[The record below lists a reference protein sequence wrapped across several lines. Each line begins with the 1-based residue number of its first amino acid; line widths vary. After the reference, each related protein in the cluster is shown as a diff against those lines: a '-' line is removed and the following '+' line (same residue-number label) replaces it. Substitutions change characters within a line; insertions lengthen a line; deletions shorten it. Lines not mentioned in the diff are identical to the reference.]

1 MNYQPIGGH
10 DVAHVVEVGAA
21 QTHLARPHSVDAMCG
36 RENPRVANQ
45 RAPTRRGDQAKEASR
60 EEVRLVW
67 EFTLLGAFPEDD
79 GGISVIAD
87 KRKVL
92 GEGEGLKGEEK
103 EGGN

>member
-1 MNYQPIGGH
+1 M
-10 DVAHVVEVGAA
+10 VG
-21 QTHLARPHSVDAMCG
+21 
-36 RENPRVANQ
+36 
-45 RAPTRRGDQAKEASR
+45 
-60 EEVRLVW
+60 

-103 EGGN
+103 EGGD